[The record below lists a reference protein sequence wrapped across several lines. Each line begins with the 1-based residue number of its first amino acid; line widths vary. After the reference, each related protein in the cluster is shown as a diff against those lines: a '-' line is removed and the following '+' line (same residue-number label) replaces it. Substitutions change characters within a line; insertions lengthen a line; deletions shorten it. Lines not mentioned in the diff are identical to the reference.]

1 MKISYRREMKHNY
14 LIIDPEDLIWRNYEC
29 KMLSGNAVRGILRFQ
44 LRQVDDEVRFYYE
57 ITSRQPLSRMLE
69 SHLLRE
75 SQIRQIILGISHSLD
90 RMEEYLLR
98 ENCVLLEPDYIYVE
112 PENFEIWLCLVPGLE
127 RDFPY
132 DYGKLLEYLLG
143 KVDHQDRG
151 SVILAYGL
159 YQETR
164 KANYGMEDILRVMC
178 SEKPMLEEKAEM
190 LPEERYEPPQEI
202 PPVLKRETDSEPKAK
217 SLKEAGLGWFSKWKK
232 QWNIWKKEPKKEP
245 EVSWEDLFRE
255 DSEEEKSKTNFVEP
269 CDSNKEPILEEYE
282 SQGRNT
288 TLLADL
294 SKTDNSQVRKL
305 LAEDPGME
313 DILIPYY
320 PFVIGKQEHLA
331 DYYLD
336 HGTVSRLHVRI
347 DQNDDGWV
355 IQDLNSSNGTMVAG
369 HLLENNETAA
379 LHLNDEVKIA
389 DLCYRFM

>member
-14 LIIDPEDLIWRNYEC
+14 LIIDPEELIWRNYEC
-29 KMLSGNAVRGILRFQ
+29 KMLSGNRVRGILQFQ

-69 SHLLRE
+69 SHLLQE
-75 SQIRQIILGISHSLD
+75 TDIRQIVLGISHILD

-98 ENCVLLEPDYIYVE
+98 ESCVLLEPDYIYVE

-143 KVDHQDRG
+143 KVDHQDRE

-164 KANYGMEDILRVMC
+164 KTNYGMEDILRVMY
-178 SEKPMLEEKAEM
+178 SEKQE
-190 LPEERYEPPQEI
+190 PETDVEVPEANLQEPILEI
-202 PPVLKRETDSEPKAK
+202 PAVLKREPKRESEN
-217 SLKEAGLGWFSKWKK
+217 WFSKWKK
-232 QWNIWKKEPKKEP
+232 LWKIRKKAPKKES
-245 EVSWEDLFRE
+245 EVSWQTLFRE
-255 DSEEEKSKTNFVEP
+255 DTDPETGQKDFVEL
-269 CDSNKEPILEEYE
+269 CDKAVEVSLEEPFN
-282 SQGRNT
+282 QGRDT

-294 SKTDNSQVRKL
+294 SKADNQQERKL
-305 LAEDPGME
+305 LAMDPGME

-331 DYYLD
+331 DYYLN
-336 HGTVSRLHVRI
+336 HGTVSRLHVKI
-347 DQNDDGWV
+347 DQKDDEWV

-369 HLLENNETAA
+369 HLLENNETVP

-389 DLCYRFM
+389 DLSYRFM

>member
-14 LIIDPEDLIWRNYEC
+14 LIIDPEELIWRNYEC
-29 KMLSGNAVRGILRFQ
+29 KMLSGNRVRGILQFQ

-69 SHLLRE
+69 SHLLQE
-75 SQIRQIILGISHSLD
+75 NEIRQIILGISHILD

-98 ENCVLLEPDYIYVE
+98 ESCVLLEPDYIYVE

-143 KVDHQDRG
+143 KVDHQDRE

-164 KANYGMEDILRVMC
+164 KTNYGMDDILRVMY
-178 SEKPMLEEKAEM
+178 SEKQEPKTAEEMLEEG
-190 LPEERYEPPQEI
+190 PQEPILEI
-202 PPVLKRETDSEPKAK
+202 PAVLKRESKQE
-217 SLKEAGLGWFSKWKK
+217 SGNWFSKWKK
-232 QWNIWKKEPKKEP
+232 SWKIWKKEPKKEA
-245 EVSWEDLFRE
+245 EVSWQTLFGE
-255 DSEEEKSKTNFVEP
+255 NPDPEASQTDFVESY
-269 CDSNKEPILEEYE
+269 DRAEETSFEE
-282 SQGRNT
+282 SFNQGRDT

-294 SKTDNSQVRKL
+294 SKTDNGQERKL
-305 LAEDPGME
+305 LAMDPGME
-313 DILIPYY
+313 DILIPYV

-336 HGTVSRLHVRI
+336 YGTVSRLHVRI
-347 DQNDDGWV
+347 DQNDDEWV

-369 HLLENNETAA
+369 HLLENNETVP

-389 DLCYRFM
+389 DLSYRFV

>member
-14 LIIDPEDLIWRNYEC
+14 LIIDPEELIWRNYEC
-29 KMLSGNAVRGILRFQ
+29 KMLSGNRVRGILQFQ
-44 LRQVDDEVRFYYE
+44 LRQVDDEVLFYYE

-69 SHLLRE
+69 SHLLQE
-75 SQIRQIILGISHSLD
+75 NEIRQIILGISHILD

-98 ENCVLLEPDYIYVE
+98 ESCVLLEPDYIYVE
-112 PENFEIWLCLVPGLE
+112 PESFEIWLCLVPGLE

-143 KVDHQDRG
+143 KVDHQDRE

-164 KANYGMEDILRVMC
+164 KTNYGMDDILRVMY
-178 SEKPMLEEKAEM
+178 SEKQEPETAEEILEEE
-190 LPEERYEPPQEI
+190 PQEPILEI
-202 PPVLKRETDSEPKAK
+202 PAVLKREPKQESGK
-217 SLKEAGLGWFSKWKK
+217 WFSKWKK
-232 QWNIWKKEPKKEP
+232 SWKIWKKEPKKET
-245 EVSWEDLFRE
+245 EVSWRTLFGE
-255 DSEEEKSKTNFVEP
+255 NTDSETDQTDFVESY
-269 CDSNKEPILEEYE
+269 DKAEDTSSEE
-282 SQGRNT
+282 SCHQGRDT

-294 SKTDNSQVRKL
+294 SKTDNGQERKL
-305 LAEDPGME
+305 LAIDPGME
-313 DILIPYY
+313 DILIPYV

-347 DQNDDGWV
+347 DQNDDEWM

-369 HLLENNETAA
+369 HLLENNETVP

-389 DLCYRFM
+389 DLSYRFV